1 MFIDPVASR
10 MMATFH
16 GSAEAIT
23 AVAVAP
29 TVSVLTP
36 KICIK
41 NIGTLAVSETRTA
54 FGTEVP
60 LAFPPELVHPVPP
73 CISMLRHGVVTTG
86 VPAPE
91 TGFNPAYLVAT
102 LAAEFTPVLYN
113 PAEDAPDKAAALTE
127 FCSILRMTYA

>member
-1 MFIDPVASR
+1 MI
-10 MMATFH
+10 ATFH
-16 GSAEAIT
+16 GSVEAIT

-29 TVSVLTP
+29 TVNDLTP

-54 FGTEVP
+54 FATEEP

-73 CISMLRHGVVTTG
+73 CIRTLRHGVVTTG
-86 VPAPE
+86 AEAPE
-91 TGFNPAYLVAT
+91 TRFSPAYVVAT

-113 PAEDAPDKAAALTE
+113 PAEDAPDNAAALTE
-127 FCSILRMTYA
+127 FWTILRMTYA